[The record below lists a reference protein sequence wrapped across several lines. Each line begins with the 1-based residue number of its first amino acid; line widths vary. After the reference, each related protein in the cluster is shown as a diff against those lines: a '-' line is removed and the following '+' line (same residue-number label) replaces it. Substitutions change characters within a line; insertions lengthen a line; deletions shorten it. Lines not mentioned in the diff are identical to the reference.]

1 MKTQGPAGGT
11 GKVGGWAAEGG
22 AGVEV
27 AAGGEAEALVAAG
40 AAAAVEE
47 VEGEG
52 GAAGEPSLKRK
63 YLHDVYNFQIPI
75 TQF

>member
-1 MKTQGPAGGT
+1 
-11 GKVGGWAAEGG
+11 
-22 AGVEV
+22 VEV